1 MKASFRPM
9 RMRTA
14 LILSATALFALT
26 GCNSGVRQA
35 LGVDKTTPDEFRVVT
50 IAPLSVPPEY
60 NLTPPRPGELRAED
74 MFQDQQARRAL
85 FGDLSGTNA
94 SDAEILFASRA
105 GAADAN
111 PNVRA
116 IIDGETASLIRKDQS
131 FADRVLFW
139 RDNERLVQ
147 QGGEPIDPDDATA
160 AIEGV
165 TGGGEVE
172 IERRRTVRRKLPGL

>member
-1 MKASFRPM
+1 M

-35 LGVDKTTPDEFRVVT
+35 LSVDKTTPDEFRVVT

-60 NLTPPRPGELRAED
+60 NLTPPRPGELRTED

-139 RDNERLVQ
+139 RDNERLIQ
-147 QGGEPIDPDDATA
+147 QGGEPIDPEDATA